1 MAEARK
7 ITLKLSPQARKYANR
22 EAPVQAR
29 RLAARGALPLPPLEL
44 ATVLFALIHD
54 PDAEVKSTARDSLEG
69 LPRDVATTVLSG
81 PGHPALLSHL
91 GQVHR
96 EDNQLME
103 VLALNAAVSDETFV
117 FLAELPFKR
126 VVDIVANNQQRL
138 LRCPAIVDALGANP
152 LTGRSVIDRIL
163 SFLGIDRPEAEVVE
177 DADAFEELPE
187 VSEITDDAAASALR
201 ALLGDDPTGLARE
214 LLEEVEDEL
223 DEDQKNNLF
232 TMVQTMTVMQK
243 IKLARMGNKEAR
255 GLLVRDHNKIVAT
268 AAIRSPK
275 IRENEVSQY
284 AKLRNVSD
292 EVLRVIA
299 ANREWTRSYPV
310 KLALATNPKT
320 PQPSAMKFLNYLQER
335 DLRGIMKSKDVPSAI
350 SKHARRILTK
360 KGKI

>member
-1 MAEARK
+1 MAEAQK

-44 ATVLFALIHD
+44 ATVLFALMHD

-69 LPRDVATTVLSG
+69 LPRDVTTTVLSG
-81 PGHPALLSHL
+81 PVHPALLSHL

-103 VLALNAAVSDETFV
+103 ALALNAAADDETFV

-138 LRCPAIVDALGANP
+138 LRCPGIVEALGANP

-177 DADAFEELPE
+177 ETDAFEELPE
-187 VSEITDDAAASALR
+187 TEEITDEAAASALR
-201 ALLGDDPTGLARE
+201 SLLGDDATGMAKE

-223 DEDQKNNLF
+223 DDEQRNNLF
-232 TMVQTMTVMQK
+232 SLVQTMTVMQK

-275 IRENEVSQY
+275 IRENEVTSTP
-284 AKLRNVSD
+284 SCGTSP
-292 EVLRVIA
+292 
-299 ANREWTRSYPV
+299 TRSC
-310 KLALATNPKT
+310 
-320 PQPSAMKFLNYLQER
+320 
-335 DLRGIMKSKDVPSAI
+335 G
-350 SKHARRILTK
+350 
-360 KGKI
+360 

>member
-1 MAEARK
+1 MAEAQK
-7 ITLKLSPQARKYANR
+7 ILLKLSPQARKYANR
-22 EAPVQAR
+22 EAPLQTR

-44 ATVLFALIHD
+44 TTVLFALMHD
-54 PDAEVKSTARDSLEG
+54 PDAEVKATARDSLEG
-69 LPRDVATTVLSG
+69 LPREVTSAVLSG

-91 GQVHR
+91 VHVHR

-103 VLALNAAVSDETFV
+103 TLALNAAASDETFV

-163 SFLGIDRPEAEVVE
+163 SFLGVDRPEAEAVE

-187 VSEITDDAAASALR
+187 VSEITDEAAASALR
-201 ALLGDDPTGLARE
+201 ALLGDDATGLAQE
-214 LLEEVEDEL
+214 LLEEVEGEL

-232 TMVQTMTVMQK
+232 SLVQTMTVMQK

-275 IRENEVSQY
+275 IRENEVTQY

-292 EVLRVIA
+292 EILRVIA
-299 ANREWTRSYPV
+299 ANREWTRSYTV

-335 DLRGIMKSKDVPSAI
+335 DLRAIMKSKDVPSVI
-350 SKHARRILTK
+350 STHARRILTK
-360 KGKI
+360 KGRL